1 MPDRPDFFRCP
12 LCRGVTWERVIVK
25 RPNGTSYV
33 TAFYSCTVCTLMF
46 RDPLALTRGYEDR
59 PRSSSPSPRS
69 PNPGSFGSGPS
80 NAEARNEPKPSASV
94 NRYQSWAKVNQDRKD
109 RE

>member
-1 MPDRPDFFRCP
+1 MPDRPDYFRCP
-12 LCRGVTWERVIVK
+12 LCRGVTCERVIVK

-33 TAFYSCTVCTLMF
+33 TAFFSCTVCTLMF
-46 RDPLALTRGYEDR
+46 RDPLALTRGFEDR
-59 PRSSSPSPRS
+59 PRNESRNQS
-69 PNPGSFGSGPS
+69 
-80 NAEARNEPKPSASV
+80 ARNESGAPV

>member
-33 TAFYSCTVCTLMF
+33 TAFFSCTVCTLMF
-46 RDPLALTRGYEDR
+46 RDPRALTRGFEDR
-59 PRSSSPSPRS
+59 PRDRSS
-69 PNPGSFGSGPS
+69 
-80 NAEARNEPKPSASV
+80 EVRNDSKPSI

>member
-1 MPDRPDFFRCP
+1 
-12 LCRGVTWERVIVK
+12 
-25 RPNGTSYV
+25 
-33 TAFYSCTVCTLMF
+33 MF

-59 PRSSSPSPRS
+59 PRPQSSRNDSASAS
-69 PNPGSFGSGPS
+69 
-80 NAEARNEPKPSASV
+80 ARNEPKPAAPV